1 MTSPGRVTDS
11 WSERL
16 IVGVAVA
23 AIVAGIALRSTNI
36 PDKLFWHDEAHGAL
50 RVSGFT
56 ARDLHLQAFRG
67 IVLSRDDI
75 LQFQHPAEH
84 LDLSR
89 TMIKLANEP
98 QHPPLYYLA
107 TRLGFAFSDDP
118 RIAMRVVAVAA
129 GLLLLPAL
137 YWLWIELFGTRRGAL
152 MLVALVALSPLQ
164 VLYSQEARQ
173 YSLWVT
179 LTVASTAALLRARRV
194 AGWRAWAL
202 YSMLVALGLYTHILF
217 AATLVAHAAWVLWE
231 CYRSN
236 RKALVRFGLAVLA
249 AGTAFV
255 PWCAVLLARRV
266 HVRDSTAWLR
276 VPHQSRDLVDAWG
289 LQLARQF
296 VDLPGFE
303 LSVTL
308 VATSVVASLAIT
320 ARHAAAS
327 QSRVIMLS
335 IAASAGIV
343 VIPDLVFGGV
353 ASTKTRYL
361 LPALVWIAIC
371 VNYSFVWL
379 VSNPNRVTQFT
390 GLGSWL
396 ALLVMGFWSGL
407 GIVQSDFWWNKAL
420 VGNDFRLAEFLNA
433 AEQPLLVVQGY
444 EVNPGQMLSISH
456 SVDSRARFLPIR
468 IDQRLPVDALAGD
481 VFVLNPTAALLVEL
495 REYVPVHALDE
506 QGQLWAVGRH
516 QGVEH

>member
-1 MTSPGRVTDS
+1 VTDS

-23 AIVAGIALRSTNI
+23 AIVAGIALRCTNI

-56 ARDLHLQAFRG
+56 AWDLHLQAFRG

-75 LQFQHPAEH
+75 LQFQHPVEH

-89 TMIKLANEP
+89 TLVGLANEP

-137 YWLWIELFGTRRGAL
+137 YWLWMELFGTRRGAL

-179 LTVASTAALLRARRV
+179 LAVAATAALLRARRG
-194 AGWRAWAL
+194 AGWRSWVL
-202 YSMLVALGLYTHILF
+202 YSLLVALGLYTHLLF

-249 AGTAFV
+249 ACTTFL
-255 PWCAVLLARRV
+255 PWCAVLLARRI
-266 HVRDSTAWLR
+266 HARDSTAWLR
-276 VPHQSRDLVDAWG
+276 VPHQSRDLVDTWG
-289 LQLARQF
+289 RQLARQF

-303 LSVTL
+303 PSVAL

-320 ARHAAAS
+320 ARYVAAS
-327 QSRVIMLS
+327 QRRVILLS

-343 VIPDLVFGGV
+343 VVPDLIFGGV
-353 ASTKTRYL
+353 ASTHTRYL
-361 LPALVWIAIC
+361 LPALVWIAVCI
-371 VNYSFVWL
+371 NYSFVWL
-379 VSNPNRVTQFT
+379 VSSPNRVTQFA
-390 GLGSWL
+390 GLGAWL

-407 GIVQSDFWWNKAL
+407 GIVQSDFWWNKTL

-444 EVNPGQMLSISH
+444 EVNPGQMLSVSH
-456 SVDSRARFLPIR
+456 SVGEHTRFLPIR
-468 IDQRLPVDALAGD
+468 VDQPLPIDKLAGD
-481 VFVLNPTAALLVEL
+481 VFVLNPTPALKAEMQAFGSI
-495 REYVPVHALDE
+495 EALDE
-506 QGQLWAVGRH
+506 QGRLWSINRRRGPGEAAGP
-516 QGVEH
+516 